1 MPAINVAKTDTFEA
15 QRQKINEIGANLF
28 QISQGGSDLSTG
40 NLKLGD
46 GTRTVPS
53 LAFINDATLGI
64 YKPDIETLGFVSNNK
79 NVFEYNSKSLN
90 VLGNLDFTKK
100 TLISSG
106 LVITSGGENYDPGT
120 YSNISLFGG
129 SGSFGTA
136 NITVTPYNGTESNY
150 NKEYLAGTFQ
160 NVSLTGGS
168 GSGAIYNFNVTG
180 IIGSISSLGSGYTEG
195 TYENVPVQNGSGQD
209 ALAQVFVGPE
219 GTVANVTFTFNGS
232 GYVSGDVLTFNTSDI
247 GGTGSGFEFTVS
259 ADSGELINSFFT
271 DKGSGY
277 QVGDVLGLRT
287 PITGITAT
295 AKTQI
300 TGVTATLS
308 ILSTS
313 FTVSDATGITNGM
326 EVSVT
331 DTSVGQ
337 IFPGSLV
344 TNVSGTTI
352 TLDTA
357 PTGDGAAE
365 LIFQTPGAL
374 LELENVSST
383 FGYEVGD
390 YLKVTSGPGN
400 LAAYTLIS
408 SIDATNSVI
417 TVNKIPT
424 AEGSVTFD
432 VTPPWGYVNPN
443 PWTFTIDEV
452 GAVDAI
458 SVNGAGYG
466 YNIGDVFSVNAT
478 DLVATIVYPVTVQ
491 PVTKI
496 AFTSPLSNGAI
507 VAGDVVLFDDGGNLP
522 EALSFNVY
530 AVESSGG
537 GVDAIQIAEATDI
550 VNGATFD
557 IQRTGSTYTADTV
570 TSSNKFFLDVGG
582 GATYTP
588 DFTLYVGNTYQFDL
602 SSQSVADHP
611 LALSIYPDGPNSPS
625 RVQASTLLSTSNAQ
639 ITVPDTTNIVSGML
653 VTASGTGTIP
663 SGTTVAS
670 IVDGTTVELSA
681 LPTLA
686 GAADLVFAGV
696 EYTDGVTRTSNSLT
710 IKVSDTTP
718 STLYYYCT
726 VHTNMGGDD
735 GYEASITVDPN
746 NPKVFGS
753 GFVGTATDI
762 ATEKNIQFNIVEGDV
777 TLADV
782 TSTAGTFGN
791 LTVSNAVGASI
802 VNATDINA
810 STITSPFE
818 LTLSG
823 TTVKATAPFS
833 VGNNITLDSVNATIT
848 STGTIKSTN
857 GFNSADKL
865 TIVNE
870 TISSAANTNIVL
882 NPASN
887 QVVKV
892 EGTTALT
899 IPSGSTGDRPQGN
912 LRESGSIR
920 FNTTTNQYEGYS
932 DTNQSW
938 SSLGGVRDLDGN
950 TTILAEESVG
960 ANDNTLWF
968 INDNIN
974 TVKFTPFY
982 QEFVNVKKLRSV
994 NVSAPEYNNWQP
1006 SVTVEAGQFLKH
1018 QNNIYEVV
1026 SVTGDARTG
1035 AEGEEPTDTSGNNFT
1050 NGNTTLRFYVTAVAP
1065 ITIEETSEF
1074 RIDPLGFT
1082 TLVVSNEL
1090 RHKGR
1095 QISSTTEDI
1104 YIKPVG
1110 TKKVVIDTSSS
1121 LVVPVGDNNS
1131 KGSPIQ
1137 GSIRY
1142 NTDDAQF
1149 EGYNGAQWGGL
1160 GGVKDIDQDTKIEA
1174 ETAPN
1179 SDEDI
1184 LYFYNAGS
1192 NTLRLTTG
1200 ELIFD
1205 TVDTLSSINGTLAL
1219 EANTVSF
1226 SSLDTTLDN
1235 TSATET
1241 FLYSTKD
1248 NLDFGLS
1255 SGLNTDH
1262 LLRLTNTGDVIFNLG
1277 FGTGTD
1283 NNLTLLNSDLTTVNL
1298 KDTKITTSVISLLKG
1313 TVNLGNAV
1321 CYNKVTESS
1330 SKILVTAENTTSG
1343 DRQVSEY
1350 LVTDNGTDI
1359 FYTETNTVNT
1369 NLSENQITV
1378 EFDYD
1383 AFNNVRIN
1391 VLTGN
1396 NLTAG
1401 DNLNVTVIN
1410 TVTKR

>member
-1 MPAINVAKTDTFEA
+1 MPAINVARTDTFEA

-64 YKPDIETLGFVSNNK
+64 YKPEIETLGFVSNNK
-79 NVFEYNSKSLN
+79 NVFEYNSTGLN

-100 TLISSG
+100 TLLSSG

-120 YSNISLFGG
+120 YSNIPLSGG

-136 NITVTPYNGTESNY
+136 NITVTPYNGTQSNY
-150 NKEYLAGTFQ
+150 NKGYLAGTFQ
-160 NVSLTGGS
+160 NIILTGGS
-168 GSGAIYNFNVTG
+168 GTGAIYNFNVTG
-180 IIGSISSLGSGYTEG
+180 IIGTITNAGSGYNEG

-209 ALAQVFVGPE
+209 ALAEVFVGPE

-232 GYVSGDVLTFNTSDI
+232 GYVAGDVLTFNTSDI
-247 GGTGSGFEFTVS
+247 GGAGAGFEFTVS
-259 ADSGELINSFFT
+259 VDSGELINTFFT

-287 PITGITAT
+287 PVTGITAT
-295 AKTQI
+295 AKTLI
-300 TGVTATLS
+300 SGRTATLS

-326 EVSVT
+326 EVSVS

-344 TNVSGTTI
+344 TNVSGNTV

-365 LIFQTPGAL
+365 LIFQTPGEL

-383 FGYEVGD
+383 SGYQAGD
-390 YLKVTSGPGN
+390 YLKVTAGPGN
-400 LAAYTLIS
+400 LAAYTLID
-408 SIDATNSVI
+408 SIDTGNSVI

-432 VTPPWGYVNPN
+432 VQPPYGYVNPN

-458 SVNGAGYG
+458 SVSNPGYG
-466 YNIGDVFSVNAT
+466 YNIGDVFSVNPT
-478 DLVATIVYPVTVQ
+478 DLVATIIYPVTVR

-496 AFTSPLSNGAI
+496 AFSSPLSNGAI
-507 VAGDVVLFDDGGNLP
+507 VVGDVVLFDDGGNLP
-522 EALSFNVY
+522 EALTFTVY
-530 AVESSGG
+530 AIESSGSG
-537 GVDAIQIAEATDI
+537 ISAIQIQEASDI
-550 VNGATFD
+550 VDATTFD

-570 TSSNKFFLDVGG
+570 TSSNKFFLDVGS

-588 DFTLYVGNTYQFDL
+588 DFTMFVGNTYQFDL
-602 SSQSVADHP
+602 SSDTVAGHPFAFSV
-611 LALSIYPDGPNSPS
+611 YPDGPNSPS
-625 RVQASTLLSTSNAQ
+625 RVESSTLLSTSSAQ
-639 ITVPDTTNIVSGML
+639 ITVTDTTNIVSGMS

-663 SGTTVAS
+663 AGTTVAS

-681 LPTLA
+681 LPTLS

-696 EYTDGVTRTSNSLT
+696 EYTDGVTRTTNSLT
-710 IKVSDTTP
+710 IKVSDSTP

-746 NPKVFGS
+746 NPKTFGS
-753 GFVGTATDI
+753 GFVGSATDI
-762 ATEKNIQFNIVEGDV
+762 SSVKNVQFDIVDGDL
-777 TLADV
+777 TLADI
-782 TSTAGTFGN
+782 TSTDGTFGD
-791 LTVSNAVGASI
+791 LTVSNALSAST
-802 VNATDINA
+802 VTATDINV
-810 STITSPFE
+810 STITSPFD
-818 LTLSG
+818 LTLTG

-833 VGNNITLDSVNATIT
+833 VGNNITLNSTDATIT

-870 TISSAANTNIVL
+870 TISSAANTNIVF

-887 QVVKV
+887 QVVKIQ
-892 EGTTALT
+892 GSTALT
-899 IPSGSTGDRPQGN
+899 IPSGSTGDRPQGD
-912 LRESGSIR
+912 LKESGSIR

-968 INDNIN
+968 INDNTN
-974 TVKFTPFY
+974 TVRFTPFY
-982 QEFVNVKKLRSV
+982 QEFVGVKKLRSV
-994 NVSAPEYNNWQP
+994 NVAAPEYDNWLP
-1006 SVTVEAGQFLKH
+1006 SVTVEAGQFLKY

-1035 AEGEEPTDTSGNNFT
+1035 ADGEAPTDTSGNNFT

-1090 RHKGR
+1090 RLKGR
-1095 QISSTTEDI
+1095 QISSTAEDI
-1104 YIKPVG
+1104 YIKPIG
-1110 TKKVVIDTSSS
+1110 TKKVVIDTASS

-1142 NTDDAQF
+1142 NTDDSQF
-1149 EGYNGAQWGGL
+1149 EGFNGAQWGGL
-1160 GGVKDIDQDTKIEA
+1160 GGVKDIDQDTKIQA
-1174 ETAPN
+1174 ETAPGA
-1179 SDEDI
+1179 DEDT
-1184 LYFYNAGS
+1184 LYFFNAGN
-1192 NTLRLTTG
+1192 NTLRLTTD

-1205 TVDTLSSINGTLAL
+1205 TVDTISSINGTLAL
-1219 EANTVSF
+1219 DANTVSF
-1226 SSLDTTLDN
+1226 SSLDTILDN
-1235 TSATET
+1235 TSSTET

-1277 FGTGTD
+1277 FGTGNSD
-1283 NNLTLLNSDLTTVNL
+1283 NLTLLDSELKSFNL
-1298 KDTKITTSVISLLKG
+1298 KDARITTSVISLLKG
-1313 TVNLGNAV
+1313 TLNAGNTV

-1330 SKILVTAENTTSG
+1330 TKILVTAENTTSG
-1343 DRQVSEY
+1343 DRQISEY

-1359 FYTETNTVNT
+1359 FFTETNTINT
-1369 NLSENQITV
+1369 NSSENQITV
-1378 EFDYD
+1378 TFDFD
-1383 AFNNVRIN
+1383 AFNNVRLN
-1391 VLTGN
+1391 VAVGA
-1396 NLTAG
+1396 NLTVG